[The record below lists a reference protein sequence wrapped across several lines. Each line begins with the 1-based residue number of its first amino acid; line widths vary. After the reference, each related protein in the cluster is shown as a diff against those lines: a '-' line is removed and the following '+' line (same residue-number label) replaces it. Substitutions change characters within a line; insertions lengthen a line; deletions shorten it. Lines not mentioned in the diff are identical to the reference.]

1 MYSTLE
7 EASAT
12 PCRWHTCNRW
22 FKGPFPDLF
31 CTNST
36 RETTIFVPLSAWKG
50 LLGRMQSVQSPLGE
64 TTHRSKGYLISRI
77 ILTGLFSRGK
87 EFLPTFFFFTPDKL
101 PKLRQPHASKNWIGE
116 VNTNTLD
123 LLHMIYFNLTTFTTV
138 NFTTVLLLTNA
149 SYSVAIRRGGKQVKI
164 QSQL

>member
-1 MYSTLE
+1 MKRTFRANAIRSVPPGGNHPPQQRLFNISHYSHWPIL
-7 EASAT
+7 
-12 PCRWHTCNRW
+12 P
-22 FKGPFPDLF
+22 
-31 CTNST
+31 
-36 RETTIFVPLSAWKG
+36 REGVPSD
-50 LLGRMQSVQSPLGE
+50 
-64 TTHRSKGYLISRI
+64 
-77 ILTGLFSRGK
+77 F
-87 EFLPTFFFFTPDKL
+87 FFFFTPDKL